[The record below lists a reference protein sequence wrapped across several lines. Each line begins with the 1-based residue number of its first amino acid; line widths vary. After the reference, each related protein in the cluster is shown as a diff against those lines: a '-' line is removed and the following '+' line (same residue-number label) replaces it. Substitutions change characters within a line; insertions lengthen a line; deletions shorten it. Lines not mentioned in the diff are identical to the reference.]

1 MNYLTQHLLDAIKMN
16 QERKPLYAKLSKGR
30 SLKISRTLLFFEKLS
45 LVSSYPLDNIAKYWQ
60 KRNVPVMV
68 HEFIPM
74 EETPNFKDRF
84 EDSEGITIKL
94 PALNTKLVQK
104 QTEVYFKRFDYGGL
118 FDYMDKIIEETKA
131 YPKHMCMVRHILESV
146 RRSAYL
152 TEEHIK
158 RADELNV
165 RSPEKFCRYL
175 LMNQIKIIH
184 TSKLFDKWAHPL
196 QKDGIPIIYQD
207 VPYIPA
213 KPENYLL

>member
-1 MNYLTQHLLDAIKMN
+1 MNYLTQHLLEAIEIN
-16 QERKPLYAKLSKGR
+16 QKRKPLYAKLSKGR

-74 EETPNFKDRF
+74 DQTPDFKEKFSDQQ
-84 EDSEGITIKL
+84 GILEAL
-94 PALNTKLVQK
+94 PNLDTKKV
-104 QTEVYFKRFDYGGL
+104 QTESEAYFKRLDYGGL
-118 FDYMDKIIEETKA
+118 FDFMDKIIEETSE
-131 YPKHMCMVRHILESV
+131 YPKHMCMVRHILESI

-152 TEEHIK
+152 TEMHIK
-158 RADELNV
+158 RADEINV

-184 TSKLFDKWAHPL
+184 SSKLFDKWAHPL

-213 KPENYLL
+213 KPETYLV